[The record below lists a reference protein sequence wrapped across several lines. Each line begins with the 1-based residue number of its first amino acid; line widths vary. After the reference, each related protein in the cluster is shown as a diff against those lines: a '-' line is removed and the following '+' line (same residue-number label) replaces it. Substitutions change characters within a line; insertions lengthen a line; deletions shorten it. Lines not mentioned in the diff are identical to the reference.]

1 MYKVQTNYC
10 LILIKKLLD
19 EIDWAHNFVQYVKQ
33 EFDALLFQLQIY
45 VLSTMVLN
53 YLIDIDKDLNNMLS
67 RSNVRISCSNKLH
80 QWGSLEALH
89 FTPVVCIEI
98 RGT

>member
-33 EFDALLFQLQIY
+33 EFDQLLLYGKLCAIENGIK
-45 VLSTMVLN
+45 LS
-53 YLIDIDKDLNNMLS
+53 D
-67 RSNVRISCSNKLH
+67 
-80 QWGSLEALH
+80 
-89 FTPVVCIEI
+89 
-98 RGT
+98 